1 MPSLKDVAKKAGVS
15 LTTVSRVLNNRGYIS
30 EETRKKVYK
39 AMEELNYQP
48 NEIARALFKKR
59 SYFIGLII
67 PDISHPFFAEITKYI
82 EYYASLKGYKIFLCN
97 SYLDGKKEKEY
108 IEMLKRH
115 QVDGIIMGSHTLDVE
130 DYKSVNLPIVA
141 LDRYISDDIPYITSD
156 NFTGAVMATNLL
168 IERGCKYLAH
178 ISGPLEL
185 NTPAN
190 DRYYGFLKVVKEKN
204 IEYVVVE
211 TKLNKFEIEEYE
223 KIITELFEK
232 HTNIDGIFASSDMIA
247 ATVIKVADYFKKRV
261 PEDLKV
267 VGFDD
272 INIASLF
279 RPSITTV
286 KQYKDKIAEK
296 VIEVLINKIEGKE
309 VDKKYVLPISLI
321 ERESTKIK

>member
-1 MPSLKDVAKKAGVS
+1 
-15 LTTVSRVLNNRGYIS
+15 
-30 EETRKKVYK
+30 
-39 AMEELNYQP
+39 
-48 NEIARALFKKR
+48 
-59 SYFIGLII
+59 
-67 PDISHPFFAEITKYI
+67 
-82 EYYASLKGYKIFLCN
+82 
-97 SYLDGKKEKEY
+97 
-108 IEMLKRH
+108 MLKRH

-223 KIITELFEK
+223 RIITELFEK

-247 ATVIKVADYFKKRV
+247 ATAIKVADYFKKRV

-279 RPSITTV
+279 SPSITTV